1 MDKDPF
7 KEYIK
12 QSEPNKRDKGYAWH
26 TAIGLQAVDGLKTS
40 KYLIDTAIKNIEG
53 DISID
58 EAQELLN
65 TYYEENPKA
74 DIEDRTEEADKVA
87 VRIAKIL
94 SEKAFSFTPNEY
106 ISIHKKL
113 FTGIYGHAGKLRD
126 YNITKKEWVLNGATI
141 LYGSASELRATLDY
155 DFAEEKKFSY
165 KNLSM
170 EEIIHHLAFFVSR
183 LWQIHVFG
191 EGNTRPTAV
200 FFIKY
205 LRTLGFDAT
214 NDIFAENAWY
224 FRNALVR
231 ANYNNLTKGVHEMT
245 EYLELFLWNLLLGEK
260 NELRN
265 RTMHI
270 NGKFFVAEETNIGF
284 GKADIGTEKADIET
298 GKADIGA
305 EEADIDKWRV
315 DMLPDISDKTVGH
328 IEILFEKYGTR
339 EVFGRTGVES
349 TTGLRSTRA
358 SELLKLLV
366 ERGLVENVKGQGK
379 GKYRFRE

>member
-1 MDKDPF
+1 
-7 KEYIK
+7 
-12 QSEPNKRDKGYAWH
+12 
-26 TAIGLQAVDGLKTS
+26 
-40 KYLIDTAIKNIEG
+40 
-53 DISID
+53 
-58 EAQELLN
+58 
-65 TYYEENPKA
+65 
-74 DIEDRTEEADKVA
+74 
-87 VRIAKIL
+87 
-94 SEKAFSFTPNEY
+94 
-106 ISIHKKL
+106 
-113 FTGIYGHAGKLRD
+113 
-126 YNITKKEWVLNGATI
+126 
-141 LYGSASELRATLDY
+141 
-155 DFAEEKKFSY
+155 
-165 KNLSM
+165 
-170 EEIIHHLAFFVSR
+170 
-183 LWQIHVFG
+183 
-191 EGNTRPTAV
+191 
-200 FFIKY
+200 
-205 LRTLGFDAT
+205 
-214 NDIFAENAWY
+214 
-224 FRNALVR
+224 
-231 ANYNNLTKGVHEMT
+231 MT

-328 IEILFEKYGTR
+328 IEILFEKYGTE

>member
-1 MDKDPF
+1 M
-7 KEYIK
+7 
-12 QSEPNKRDKGYAWH
+12 
-26 TAIGLQAVDGLKTS
+26 
-40 KYLIDTAIKNIEG
+40 
-53 DISID
+53 
-58 EAQELLN
+58 
-65 TYYEENPKA
+65 
-74 DIEDRTEEADKVA
+74 
-87 VRIAKIL
+87 
-94 SEKAFSFTPNEY
+94 
-106 ISIHKKL
+106 
-113 FTGIYGHAGKLRD
+113 
-126 YNITKKEWVLNGATI
+126 VLDGATV
-141 LYGSASELRATLDY
+141 LYGSASELQATLEY
-155 DFAEEKKFSY
+155 DFSQEKAFSY
-165 KNLSM
+165 KDLSM
-170 EEIIHHLAFFVSR
+170 DEIIHHLAIFVSR
-183 LWQIHVFG
+183 LWQIHIFG
-191 EGNTRPTAV
+191 EGNTRTTAV
-200 FFIKY
+200 FLIKY

-214 NDIFAENAWY
+214 NEIFAENAWY

-284 GKADIGTEKADIET
+284 GKADIEAEKADIGTEKAE
-298 GKADIGA
+298 
-305 EEADIDKWRV
+305 IDKWRV

-328 IEILFEKYGTR
+328 IEILFEKYGTE
-339 EVFGRTGVES
+339 EVFGRTSVES